1 MKRIKLLVSFAL
13 LPVVGFGENIETV
26 MQSVEKNNLIL
37 KSYYQTK
44 IADQRA
50 EKASNNLMN
59 PDVEA
64 SYQWGKP
71 GSIGNKQTLTATQ
84 SFDFPASYYYR
95 TKATDHRIKQ
105 RDAIFQQ
112 ERISILLQTQNLC
125 IEIIYLN
132 QLVNEYQQRLEHAG
146 QLFKSV
152 QRQFD
157 AGGVSILDLNK
168 SRLNL
173 MNAQSDYDQAK
184 AGKEG
189 KQLALTQMNGGISID
204 LSQDHFPV
212 PSVPLDFNS
221 WYETTTGINPDLIAA
236 QQESEATRRDLSLS
250 KSNGLPKLTVGY
262 TMEHLADELFQGAVF
277 GVSLPLWENRNQ
289 VKQAKARMF
298 AAEYQLQSKIIA
310 QKAQYE
316 ELYKQLVQLDQN
328 CKLYN
333 ETLLSMSNDALL
345 LKAYQKG
352 ELSLLEYLIEL
363 SYYYDTKTKAL
374 ELNRNV
380 NMIYNEFMQL
390 SL

>member
-1 MKRIKLLVSFAL
+1 MKRIKLIISFAL
-13 LPVVGFGENIETV
+13 IPVISFSQSMETV
-26 MQSVEKNNLIL
+26 MQSIEKNNLIL

-50 EKASNNLMN
+50 EKSSNNLMN

-71 GSIGNKQTLTATQ
+71 GSIGNKQTVTATQ
-84 SFDFPASYYYR
+84 SFEFPASYYYR
-95 TKATDHRIKQ
+95 SKATDHRIKQ
-105 RDAIFQQ
+105 RDAIYQQ
-112 ERISILLQTQNLC
+112 DRINVLLQAQNLC

-132 QLVNEYQQRLEHAG
+132 QLVAEFQKRLEHAG
-146 QLFKSV
+146 QLYKSV
-152 QRQFD
+152 QKQFD
-157 AGGVSILDLNK
+157 IGAVNILDLNK
-168 SRLNL
+168 SRLNM
-173 MNAQSDYDQAK
+173 MNAQADYDQAV
-184 AGKEG
+184 AEKEG
-189 KQLALTQMNGGISID
+189 KQLALTQMNGGIKID
-204 LSQDHFPV
+204 LSQDNFPV

-221 WYETTTGINPDLIAA
+221 WYETTTGINPELIAA
-236 QQESEATRRDLSLS
+236 QQESEATRRTLSLS

-289 VKQAKARMF
+289 VKQAKARKF
-298 AAEYQLQSKIIA
+298 AAEYQLQNKIIA
-310 QKAQYE
+310 QKTQYE
-316 ELYKQLVQLDQN
+316 ELYKQLVQLEQN
-328 CKLYN
+328 CRLYN

-352 ELSLLEYLIEL
+352 ELSLLEYLMEL

-374 ELNRNV
+374 ELKRNANIV
-380 NMIYNEFMQL
+380 YNEFMQL

>member
-1 MKRIKLLVSFAL
+1 MKRIKLIISFAL
-13 LPVVGFGENIETV
+13 IPVISFSQSMETV
-26 MQSVEKNNLIL
+26 MQSIEKNNLIL

-50 EKASNNLMN
+50 EKSSNNLMN

-71 GSIGNKQTLTATQ
+71 GSIGNKQTVTATQ
-84 SFDFPASYYYR
+84 SFEFPASYYYR
-95 TKATDHRIKQ
+95 SKATDHRIKQ
-105 RDAIFQQ
+105 RDAIYQQ
-112 ERISILLQTQNLC
+112 ERINVLLQAQNLC

-132 QLVNEYQQRLEHAG
+132 QLVAEFQKRLEHAG
-146 QLFKSV
+146 QLYKSV
-152 QRQFD
+152 QKQFD
-157 AGGVSILDLNK
+157 IGAVNILDLNK
-168 SRLNL
+168 SRLNM
-173 MNAQSDYDQAK
+173 MNAQADYDQAV
-184 AGKEG
+184 AEKEG
-189 KQLALTQMNGGISID
+189 KQLALTQMNGGIKID
-204 LSQDHFPV
+204 LSQDNFPV

-221 WYETTTGINPDLIAA
+221 WYETTTGINPELIAA
-236 QQESEATRRDLSLS
+236 QQESEATRRTLSLS

-289 VKQAKARMF
+289 VKQAKARKF
-298 AAEYQLQSKIIA
+298 AAEYQLQNKIIA
-310 QKAQYE
+310 QKTQYE
-316 ELYKQLVQLDQN
+316 ELYKQLVQLEQN
-328 CKLYN
+328 CRLYN

-352 ELSLLEYLIEL
+352 ELSLLEYLMEL

-374 ELNRNV
+374 ELKRNANIV
-380 NMIYNEFMQL
+380 YNEFMQL

>member
-1 MKRIKLLVSFAL
+1 MKRVKLLVPFAL
-13 LPVVGFGENIETV
+13 LPVLSFGQNMETV

-84 SFDFPASYYYR
+84 SFEFPASYYYR
-95 TKATDHRIKQ
+95 SKATDHRIKQ
-105 RDAIFQQ
+105 RDAIYQQ
-112 ERISILLQTQNLC
+112 ERINVLLQAQNLC

-132 QLVNEYQQRLEHAG
+132 QLVAEFQRRLEHAD
-146 QLFKSV
+146 QLYKSV
-152 QRQFD
+152 QKQFD
-157 AGGVSILDLNK
+157 VGAVSILDLNK

-184 AGKEG
+184 AEKEG
-189 KQLALTQMNGGISID
+189 KQLVLTQMNGGISIE
-204 LSQDHFPV
+204 LSQNNFPA
-212 PSVPLDFNS
+212 PSVPVDFNS

-236 QQESEATRRDLSLS
+236 YQESEATRRALSLS

-277 GVSLPLWENRNQ
+277 GVSLPLWENKNQ
-289 VKQAKARMF
+289 VRQAKARKV
-298 AAEYQLQSKIIA
+298 AANYQLQETIIA
-310 QKAQYE
+310 QKTQYE
-316 ELYKQLVQLDQN
+316 ELYKQLVQLEQN

-333 ETLLSMSNDALL
+333 ETLLTMSNDALL

-352 ELSLLEYLIEL
+352 ELSLLEYLMEL
-363 SYYYDTKTKAL
+363 SYYYDTKAKAL